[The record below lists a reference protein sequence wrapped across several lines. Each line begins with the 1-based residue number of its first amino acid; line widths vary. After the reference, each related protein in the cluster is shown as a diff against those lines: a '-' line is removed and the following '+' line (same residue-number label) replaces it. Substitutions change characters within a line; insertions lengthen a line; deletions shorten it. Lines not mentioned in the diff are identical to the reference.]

1 MVSGFEIIKQQ
12 KQRKDNSIQENN
24 RYSSK
29 KQERHAKTHNRE
41 RLTIEDMLEADKNFH
56 EKITV

>member
-24 RYSSK
+24 RYLSK
-29 KQERHAKTHNRE
+29 KQERHAKTHYGE
-41 RLTIEDMLEADKNFH
+41 TLTIRGYVRGRQKLP
-56 EKITV
+56 